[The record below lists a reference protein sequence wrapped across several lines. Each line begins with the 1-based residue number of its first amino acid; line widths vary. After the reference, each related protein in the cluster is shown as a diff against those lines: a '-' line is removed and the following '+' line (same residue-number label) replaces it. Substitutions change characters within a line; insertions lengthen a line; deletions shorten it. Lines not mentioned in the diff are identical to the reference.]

1 MHHKALW
8 SDAKIEKRLQPQ
20 IARNTADRTKIGLGH
35 VGFEWTAGTLP
46 EPLACDPKGKR
57 LEVQQK

>member
-8 SDAKIEKRLQPQ
+8 SDGKIEKRRQPQ
-20 IARNTADRTKIGLGH
+20 IARNTGDRTKIGLGH
-35 VGFEWTAGTLP
+35 IGFEWTAATLP
-46 EPLACDPKGKR
+46 RLLACDPEKR